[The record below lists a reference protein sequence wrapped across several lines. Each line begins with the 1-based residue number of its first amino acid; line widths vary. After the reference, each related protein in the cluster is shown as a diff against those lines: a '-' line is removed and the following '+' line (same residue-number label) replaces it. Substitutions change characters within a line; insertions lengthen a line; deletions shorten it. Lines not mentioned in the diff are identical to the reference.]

1 LKRRIALALGGGS
14 ARGWAHIGVIR
25 ALEAEGVVPD
35 IICGTS
41 IGALV
46 GAARASGE
54 LDRLQAWTEA
64 LTWQQVLGFFDL
76 SLASGLIKGERLFSF
91 FREHFA
97 DRPIG
102 ELPLPFGCVATDLGS
117 GREVWLRDGS
127 VFDAVR
133 ASVALPGLFTPVRRD
148 GRWLVDGGLVDPVP
162 VTLARAMG
170 ADLVIAVDLGVDSL
184 ARWMKD
190 AEPASTPDTSPETP
204 PASLLDRLLASL
216 NGFAG
221 DHDAAPP
228 MLDVLAAS
236 LNILQTRITRS
247 RLAGDPPDVLVRPR
261 VGEIALMDF
270 HRAAD
275 AIAAGRRAVEEVL
288 PQLRARSA
296 AS

>member
-1 LKRRIALALGGGS
+1 MKRKIALALGGGS

-102 ELPLPFGCVATDLGS
+102 ELPLPFGCVATD
-117 GREVWLRDGS
+117 
-127 VFDAVR
+127 
-133 ASVALPGLFTPVRRD
+133 
-148 GRWLVDGGLVDPVP
+148 
-162 VTLARAMG
+162 
-170 ADLVIAVDLGVDSL
+170 
-184 ARWMKD
+184 
-190 AEPASTPDTSPETP
+190 
-204 PASLLDRLLASL
+204 
-216 NGFAG
+216 
-221 DHDAAPP
+221 
-228 MLDVLAAS
+228 
-236 LNILQTRITRS
+236 
-247 RLAGDPPDVLVRPR
+247 
-261 VGEIALMDF
+261 
-270 HRAAD
+270 
-275 AIAAGRRAVEEVL
+275 
-288 PQLRARSA
+288 
-296 AS
+296 